1 MFDRAQID
9 NLYYLVEKGA
19 ITQEDANKFL
29 QKKLV
34 EIGFEVTP
42 PPAPEV
48 PAETPAEVA
57 PPAPEVAPEQPAA

>member
-1 MFDRAQID
+1 MFTREQID
-9 NLYYLVEKGA
+9 DLYYLVEKGA

-48 PAETPAEVA
+48 PAEPT
-57 PPAPEVAPEQPAA
+57 PPAPEAAPAEGQPAV